1 MLTIPKDAQDDS
13 KGRSSL
19 TGQGQE
25 AEKSGEDNEFC
36 DGGVQINM
44 FVDGSAE
51 SADLQANDS
60 STDIHGGYAVVY
72 TRTAPGGSTD
82 GTMTHQGWHVFP
94 GIDIHFCEGLAIIE
108 AIEQSNLDLWT
119 ATNDEGICSTSIR
132 PDIGA
137 LLTLSK
143 SIKVKIHSDSQELL
157 TRIRRE
163 AFANVDTTLPHF
175 QQDTAPSTPNQG
187 PSMHSAEVLSM
198 HSVPV
203 LPTHSAH
210 GLPMHSARALD
221 IEEEKARLMTD
232 LVERAIKASEQ
243 LQNLPGG
250 FEVELELHWVTSHL
264 LTGASLHMHE
274 KADCLSGYCRSN
286 GKDISQIDGKDTK
299 PGRGVLASLK
309 SPLLV
314 SPTYRF
320 MPSLAQQS
328 PVAGRAP
335 IDRCREAEQTRQ
347 VQVQV
352 LAERELHVD
361 MRQEIAEQRQ
371 AATENRRAAAED
383 RKVAAEDRKAATED
397 RKVAAEDKKV
407 AVDDRNMAVEQ
418 RQVAAEDRKV
428 ATEERKAVAEE
439 RSALVRE
446 RTEALESERALSCR
460 QERLDQLEEA
470 LTAQAVALQI
480 QMEVYDGEMR
490 ARESRLEGLELQQL
504 GDEE

>member
-1 MLTIPKDAQDDS
+1 
-13 KGRSSL
+13 
-19 TGQGQE
+19 
-25 AEKSGEDNEFC
+25 
-36 DGGVQINM
+36 
-44 FVDGSAE
+44 
-51 SADLQANDS
+51 
-60 STDIHGGYAVVY
+60 
-72 TRTAPGGSTD
+72 
-82 GTMTHQGWHVFP
+82 MTHQGWHVFP

-108 AIEQSNLDLWT
+108 AFEQSNLDLWT

-187 PSMHSAEVLSM
+187 PSMHSA
-198 HSVPV
+198 
-203 LPTHSAH
+203 
-210 GLPMHSARALD
+210 RALD
-221 IEEEKARLMTD
+221 IEEEKAKLMTD

-250 FEVELELHWVTSHL
+250 FEVELELHCVTSHL

-274 KADCLSGYCRSN
+274 KADYLSGYCRSN

-320 MPSLAQQS
+320 TPSLAQQS

-335 IDRCREAEQTRQ
+335 IDRYREAEQTRQ

-383 RKVAAEDRKAATED
+383 RKVAAEDRKVDAED
-397 RKVAAEDKKV
+397 RNMAVEDKKV
-407 AVDDRNMAVEQ
+407 AVDDRNMVVGE

-470 LTAQAVALQI
+470 LTAQAVALQM

-504 GDEE
+504 GDEEESSVHEMETQGLVDTALGLLLGFQRLRQL

>member
-1 MLTIPKDAQDDS
+1 
-13 KGRSSL
+13 
-19 TGQGQE
+19 
-25 AEKSGEDNEFC
+25 
-36 DGGVQINM
+36 
-44 FVDGSAE
+44 
-51 SADLQANDS
+51 
-60 STDIHGGYAVVY
+60 
-72 TRTAPGGSTD
+72 
-82 GTMTHQGWHVFP
+82 MTHQGWHVFP

-143 SIKVKIHSDSQELL
+143 FIKVKIHSDSQELL

-203 LPTHSAH
+203 LPTHSVH

-264 LTGASLHMHE
+264 LMGASLHMHE
-274 KADCLSGYCRSN
+274 KADYLSGYCRSN

-320 MPSLAQQS
+320 TPSLAQQS

-335 IDRCREAEQTRQ
+335 IDRYREAEQTRQ

-371 AATENRRAAAED
+371 AATKDRKVAAED
-383 RKVAAEDRKAATED
+383 RKVAAEDRNMAVEERKAAAEDRKVAAED

-407 AVDDRNMAVEQ
+407 AVDDKNMAVEE

-504 GDEE
+504 GDEEESSVNEMETQGLVGTALGLLFGFQRLRQL